1 MDIHSVNESN
11 EALTPVEDGV
21 AMEKVEVLV
30 ETEKLPVKNVSG
42 EENISKEAAE
52 MDGEAKENEIPSP
65 SYQELLSNTSLK
77 SNKGTRKAA
86 KAKEDKK
93 MILST
98 DGQGKTRKTS
108 TKTKLRL
115 PAKTGTL
122 SQLRM

>member
-1 MDIHSVNESN
+1 
-11 EALTPVEDGV
+11 
-21 AMEKVEVLV
+21 MEKA
-30 ETEKLPVKNVSG
+30 KNSSDIFIQDRK
-42 EENISKEAAE
+42 NLR
-52 MDGEAKENEIPSP
+52 EAKENEIPSP

-86 KAKEDKK
+86 KSKKTKK